1 MAEGGLADALKPGR
15 EGLSLA
21 DAGNLVRDFQHDLPS
36 GRFRGSSYRSL
47 PSLGATPSTGRSY
60 LGEFGDSFL
69 HTVSEQNPTMFGQ
82 ALETMGILMESDT
95 LFDWG
100 VDLQEFAVRN
110 SMGQPGSVPSW
121 SNVVDAEGVGEFLDS
136 AARYTAAGLGT
147 ALGSMAPQVATGLA
161 GAAAGAAA
169 GPVGAIPGAIAGS
182 LMPSVAMNMGEAY
195 GTFVEEG
202 VDRYRAAEWAAAIT
216 PFTAG
221 LDALGFTKLITKGAD
236 TSGPLLRYIGR
247 RIAQGY
253 LSEATTEGAQAAIK
267 EATAAHLTDNP
278 DLAGRATKVLDEFLI
293 GGMGGAAI
301 AGPSAVMRGRQPR
314 QPPTTETPEME
325 TGDGGGTT
333 DFGDLPTETPEM
345 ETEAPA
351 AAPVEPMGEPAPAA
365 ETFTVELPDTIV
377 KRDGKPYPSLKAVQT
392 AKRNRNLAEHE
403 PVEVEGGWALQRLGA
418 AQEVLDEVQE
428 APAPPP
434 PTQEVTELPD
444 PAAAVEAAAAETNTE
459 PTEAQKESGNYK
471 KGAVRL
477 HGLDLAIENP
487 KGSTRSGTA
496 QDGTEWSVEM
506 PANYGYV
513 KRTEGA
519 DGDQVDVY
527 IGPEPDA
534 DTVYVVDQVDAE
546 SKAFDEHKAMLGYRS
561 EEAALADYDAAFD
574 DGRGPDRRG
583 AVTAM
588 SANDFKAWLK
598 DGDTT
603 KPVAAP
609 QPEEVPDGGQADTVQ
624 ADGQVDAAEQAPA
637 SADSQQGEAAPESE
651 AGTRADQ
658 AVQDEA
664 VAPAD
669 EPAARAPEA
678 PPEPAAE
685 PAPQREPADD
695 APLEPEPADAP
706 VVEDVEPASEPPAA
720 IRKVNGDPYPS
731 LKAAEAAKRGPRI
744 ERMGGVREDY
754 EAVRVQGGYELRHRD
769 AETAVEEEV
778 EPAPAPEPAPERR
791 QVGTNREGLPVF
803 EDERG
808 VRSVSRNGIRETE
821 SVRLTPKRDG
831 PGMTASVD
839 PARRSDMFK
848 TIEELEPEPAPA
860 PEPEPAPAQE
870 SAGEAMDRG
879 DLPAAIDAMNR
890 IPTADGSPRV
900 SIINLSEPAAPQ
912 EPTGARGEGER
923 AEAGGAAPP
932 SAPPARRRRGSKA
945 LAMNDGDKAQAS
957 ELAAMF
963 EEDLDDGPVRL
974 SVRGPGRIKPIS
986 DKAKLSAM
994 SFGRRLME
1002 LGATDYQDW
1011 SDALLDAMDD
1021 AKEGL
1026 GDRVAPY
1033 TRMIYESMR
1042 WDPAN
1047 DWAALMTPPEKI
1059 GVATDGDTERL
1070 PDDTAGPS
1078 PDGRP
1083 DDAGPPAEDG
1093 GAGGVPGDTDRRGE
1107 AAAEDTAPEPD
1118 GEPGPAA
1125 DQEGAGDRDP
1135 AGVSEPEPEPA
1146 ARPERDDGP
1155 GAGSV
1160 GVNVRLTEADLLLEG
1175 RTLKQKAR
1183 DNLAALEL
1191 LARIETAGRPATS
1204 EEQAVLARY
1213 TGWGGLKG
1221 MFPDVR
1227 GKYGKGFE
1235 DLGAKLRGMLTDADY
1250 DTAQRSIQFA
1260 HYTSADVIRFMWA
1273 AMEKMG
1279 FKGGS
1284 VIEPG
1289 MGVGH
1294 FAGLMPGSIASNP
1307 QTSYFGLERDHV
1319 TARIAKQLYPTYDT
1333 VQADYTRRK
1342 VPRNH
1347 FAAAIGNPPFSAN
1360 AILADPEYAANRFLL
1375 HDYFFAKTLD
1385 AVQPGGLL
1393 AFVTSAGTMNKID
1406 QGARQYLA
1414 DRANLVAAVR
1424 LPGGSKGAFAQSS
1437 NTQVTTDIIFLRKLR
1452 PGEKPKDQSWVG
1464 TENVEYPLKDD
1475 KVQAVSVSKYFRDN
1489 PQMVLGREGLLDPLI
1504 PGRYGVQPKP
1514 GDPPL
1519 VDQLTQIL
1527 AGLPRRQWRAEAQ
1540 IAEAEAATV
1549 ELTEARKEGSFF
1561 EQDGNLF
1568 AVSRGQGVEVVQRG
1582 KAKGADTRLGF
1593 TLTKAEMERVKG
1605 LVKVR
1610 DGIADV
1616 MFANVA
1622 RDEAMAV
1629 PAREKLHE
1637 AYDAFVAEHG
1647 PINKKVVRKQ
1657 RYSAIEQESLR
1668 DQEREAA
1675 RQSGDLWREGSFDP
1689 PPSFFELGMSD
1700 RAKERQRQ
1708 REAYEARQAEEVAA
1722 ADPGQA
1728 IYIAPFDEGS
1738 FNPADLGMKEIASYP
1753 NLKGFDTDPKY
1764 FVVAAIEDIDDDT
1777 EEISKGAI
1785 FERNVLA
1792 PVVEPDVKT
1801 VHDAVAIIMGRH
1813 GRFDLDLLSEVYG
1826 KPREQTIKE
1835 LGDFI
1840 FELPGMPGNYVEGGE
1855 YLSGDVKTKLYS
1867 AAKAADEDPRYER
1880 NVKALEAV
1888 IPKDALPS
1896 EIGMSPGASWMPVEV
1911 KAAFAAHLGLD
1922 RPEVIF
1928 NDVSRITKLKGDP
1941 TAAAQTQWGS
1951 RRMSPDKLL
1960 SLLFNSKPP
1969 PKHFDTHSDG
1979 SKTLNYE
1986 DTTES
1991 AEKYSAIKDEWPA
2004 FLDLNPDLVD
2014 IAGIAYNDIVNRFVP
2029 RTYSGEWVQTPG
2041 IADGFNLRDYQKRVI
2056 ARIIQT
2062 GNTYMAHAVGAGKT
2076 SAMIASAMEMRRLGI
2091 ARKPMFVVPNPML
2104 RQFSLEFLHQYPNAN
2119 IAVADEQFKPHRR
2132 KKFVSSVALDDSLDA
2147 IIITHD
2153 NFKQISISPEFMNGI
2168 MQEEIT
2174 ALREV
2179 LKQLDDEDAPLWQRN
2194 QVEAQIDKLEQQLAK
2209 IAAGGDDVI
2218 SFEETGADFLFVD
2231 EAHNYRKRGLT
2242 TTQNI
2247 KGIATD
2253 ASQRALDLYYKMR
2266 YLKDMNGNRTAVFAS
2281 GTPVENTLGEAYN
2294 ISRYLQ
2300 DDQLK
2305 ALGIHNF
2312 DEWAANFATTKT
2324 EYELDAAGGYN
2335 PVTRFAQIVNLAE
2348 LQKLLGQIADHVSP
2362 QQLAANVVRPQIGAR
2377 GKPGRTIISV
2387 PSSEAQMAFKDEL
2400 EDRMVAIKDRTGPPE
2415 KGDDGHLVVIN
2426 DGRKAAIDMRLV
2438 DPKAPNDPESKL
2450 NRMIANIFE
2459 IYQQSGDQPFYKV
2472 RADGKGYEDTPFQT
2486 GPATQIAFMSLGL
2499 GDTTASQHSMMAMEG
2514 AVAEESNGATF
2525 NAKDWVVAELR
2536 RMGVPRQEIAFI
2548 NDFKSNNDKRRL
2560 FNDMNDGKVR
2570 ILIGHP
2576 KTLGTGVNVQSR
2588 LLSIHNLDALWFP
2601 STDEQRVGR
2610 IERQG
2615 NMNPEVGVYDYATE
2629 GTYDASMWQIMKT
2642 KGTFIHDIWKQTG
2655 DREIEDMAVDHMEAM
2670 RDAASGDPRLLR
2682 RSQLEKRARDLE
2694 KERRL
2699 VRGRQEAARMQSGRL
2714 FATIDRLRPVI
2725 ERVEAAVANMTD
2737 FSGKNFEFHVVFADP
2752 SKNVTLKDRKK
2763 AVEQLQAGL
2772 EVGQLVERKIAELG
2786 GIGIKA
2792 APVGFALDIEGARS
2806 VIPASTNRDS
2816 ASAVTMGTLQSISA
2830 NIRALPD
2837 RLQQM
2842 KDEVVNAERQLAGL
2856 RETPGGTFPQEK
2868 IDEIAAAKEEVNRID
2883 AEISAE
2889 REARREARI
2898 QARRA
2903 ARGPAT
2909 TASARPRATDAR
2921 GMTPDAVHKV
2931 VSPIASQWGGL
2942 APRVEIVR
2950 NYAALPPHV
2959 QKAVGDMWEGD
2970 TSDIRGLRYDAKDNR
2985 QPVIYMLADN
2995 LTTPAEVRRVLAHEV
3010 VGHYSLQ
3017 EMLGDEFKTLLGD
3030 VARLS
3035 NAGDRQIN
3043 RYVDRVTENYG
3054 RLEPDL
3060 MAEEVLAHMAEDG
3073 IKHPIMVRAIAT
3085 IRRFL
3090 RSLGLRIPFSYA
3102 EVQNMI
3108 VQADR
3113 RLRGHRPAEAM
3124 AQPEERALRDAT
3136 HTTRYPD
3143 AYERYSAPTAQ
3154 HRQFVDAVRA
3164 SVRPQE
3170 GVRRAYQPIDKLF
3183 RLPFAAVGGLDARGD
3198 WKWSKPVLDKAKKVV
3213 LDMKPDRE
3221 GAFGWLAPMIDKAR
3235 NGLIDRYGTP
3245 HEFVTRERQAHTE
3258 RHLMM
3263 ADLAG
3268 HLQALSDAEVT
3279 DTDAVALQEI
3289 LEGKELNN
3297 ERLAALAG
3305 PIREAIDNM
3314 GQELVDLGLLS
3325 ADSYLQNLG
3334 QYLHRSYRK
3343 YEADAPALVRWKR
3356 NADKRRRQALRGDE
3370 LMRRGRLHNVASPA
3384 RLMRDVPKDMQ
3395 SAVLDARQWEVWD
3408 RKAPSGK
3415 VTKRIY
3421 WPASTPRANDAF
3433 GPGVW
3438 ESQGVWTRRAGKGGK
3453 VVLARDWT
3461 KAEREH
3467 MGEIRDARYNIIKS
3481 YELMAHDIVQGRMFR
3496 DIARNREWFSKKRPD
3511 LGEVIEGG
3519 DARYLDTF
3527 AGIDWVKVP
3536 ETMIPKSNTARWGQ
3550 LAGGYLRAPI
3560 YRDLMELQKMQRPS
3574 VWGEV
3579 LRFWKKSKT
3588 VHSPVVHFNNVMSNV
3603 FLADMIDVTFGDMAR
3618 AIQEYAGD
3626 GHYFQEAQA
3635 EGVFSSGYA
3644 MMELEKGERTKL
3656 MNEILGKVEEENH
3669 GTAMQRMIALFKA
3682 FDDRMTST
3690 YRLEDE
3696 IFRLASYIKDR
3707 NRGCPPNV
3715 AAQHAI
3721 DAFLNYD
3728 IRAPWVNAMRRSL
3741 LPFLSYTYRIV
3752 PTLLENMARKPWKLA
3767 KYFTMGY
3774 ALQALSY
3781 ELVEGDEEEEQRAM
3795 APRDKGLT
3803 WTLLP
3808 KMLRLPFAD
3817 SHGDPFY
3824 VNMTR
3829 IVPGGGLLDTDKGQ
3843 LPIPEW
3849 MLVSGPIAIAS
3860 DLLSNRVAFT
3870 GQDIVNRDIDTA
3882 SEAFGKRL
3890 GYVARA
3896 VLPNAPWIPG
3906 SWSVD
3911 RIMRALGDERD
3922 FRGRQYSE
3930 AQAIVRSFGPK
3941 ISTFDVDNEKLMRA
3955 FEFRRQDR
3963 AYQERLYKLR
3973 MDYGRGRMSEANF
3986 RKSVEQVFDG
3996 LRRVQEK
4003 RAAVFGG
4010 ADG

>member
-47 PSLGATPSTGRSY
+47 PSLGPTAPSSGRSY

-121 SNVVDAEGVGEFLDS
+121 SNVVDAEGVGEFLDN

-314 QPPTTETPEME
+314 QPPTETPGMG
-325 TGDGGGTT
+325 TGDGGGPT
-333 DFGDLPTETPEM
+333 DFGDLPPETAEM

-403 PVEVEGGWALQRLGA
+403 PVEVEGGWALQRLVSEQPGGAEPVGDGGA
-418 AQEVLDEVQE
+418 AYAQFLGDLGQAQTLLSQGFDALDRESQKVVLSHVRAGIQDGEVLRSVVEAVPVDVVNDLVGPERTVQDLLHDPSVLVDALAVPDDLPVG
-428 APAPPP
+428 APAARFVSALVDL
-434 PTQEVTELPD
+434 VTPARAEESRLPASAPVPD
-444 PAAAVEAAAAETNTE
+444 TGGLGTEAAATDTAGEISDGAPGGAGGGVARVGTE
-459 PTEAQKESGNYK
+459 DAGVTDLPTGAGEAAATVGAGEIEQGQEAAPDSGQGQEVYVSPTEGE
-471 KGAVRL
+471 
-477 HGLDLAIENP
+477 
-487 KGSTRSGTA
+487 T
-496 QDGTEWSVEM
+496 
-506 PANYGYV
+506 
-513 KRTEGA
+513 
-519 DGDQVDVY
+519 
-527 IGPEPDA
+527 
-534 DTVYVVDQVDAE
+534 
-546 SKAFDEHKAMLGYRS
+546 
-561 EEAALADYDAAFD
+561 
-574 DGRGPDRRG
+574 
-583 AVTAM
+583 
-588 SANDFKAWLK
+588 
-598 DGDTT
+598 
-603 KPVAAP
+603 

-637 SADSQQGEAAPESE
+637 SADGPQGEAAPESE

-695 APLEPEPADAP
+695 APLEPEPADVP

-754 EAVRVQGGYELRHRD
+754 EAVRVQGGYELRRRD
-769 AETAVEEEV
+769 AEPDV
-778 EPAPAPEPAPERR
+778 EPESERR
-791 QVGTNREGLPVF
+791 QIGTNREGLPVF
-803 EDERG
+803 EDENG
-808 VRSVSRNGIRETE
+808 IRSVSRNGIRSEE
-821 SVRLTPKRDG
+821 SVELVPTRQG
-831 PGMTASVD
+831 WVASVNPD
-839 PARRSDMFK
+839 RRDDRFK
-848 TIEELEPEPAPA
+848 TVEELEPEPAPA

-932 SAPPARRRRGSKA
+932 SAPPAKRRRGSKA
-945 LAMNDGDKAQAS
+945 LALNDGDKAQAS

-1070 PDDTAGPS
+1070 PDDTTGPS

-1191 LARIETAGRPATS
+1191 LARIELAGRPATS

-1393 AFVTSAGTMNKID
+1393 AFVTSAGTMNKMD
-1406 QGARQYLA
+1406 QSARQYLA
-1414 DRANLVAAVR
+1414 DRAELVAAVR

-1527 AGLPRRQWRAEAQ
+1527 AGLPRRQWKAEAQ

-1777 EEISKGAI
+1777 DEISKGAI

-1922 RPEVIF
+1922 RPEVVF
-1928 NDVSRITKLKGDP
+1928 NDVSRITKIKGDP
-1941 TAAAQTQWGS
+1941 TAASRSQWGS

-2014 IAGIAYNDIVNRFVP
+2014 IAGIAYNDVVNRFVP

-2132 KKFVSSVALDDSLDA
+2132 KRFVSSVALDDSLDA

-2300 DDQLK
+2300 EDQLK
-2305 ALGIHNF
+2305 ALGIHTF

-2362 QQLAANVVRPQIGAR
+2362 QQLAENVVRPQIGAR

-2400 EDRMVAIKDRTGPPE
+2400 EDRMVAIKDRSGPPE

-2438 DPKAPNDPESKL
+2438 DPTAPNDPESKL

-2472 RADGKGYEDTPFQT
+2472 RADGKGYEDYAVPD
-2486 GPATQIAFMSLGL
+2486 GA
-2499 GDTTASQHSMMAMEG
+2499 GDA
-2514 AVAEESNGATF
+2514 
-2525 NAKDWVVAELR
+2525 
-2536 RMGVPRQEIAFI
+2536 
-2548 NDFKSNNDKRRL
+2548 
-2560 FNDMNDGKVR
+2560 
-2570 ILIGHP
+2570 
-2576 KTLGTGVNVQSR
+2576 
-2588 LLSIHNLDALWFP
+2588 
-2601 STDEQRVGR
+2601 
-2610 IERQG
+2610 
-2615 NMNPEVGVYDYATE
+2615 
-2629 GTYDASMWQIMKT
+2629 
-2642 KGTFIHDIWKQTG
+2642 
-2655 DREIEDMAVDHMEAM
+2655 
-2670 RDAASGDPRLLR
+2670 
-2682 RSQLEKRARDLE
+2682 
-2694 KERRL
+2694 
-2699 VRGRQEAARMQSGRL
+2699 
-2714 FATIDRLRPVI
+2714 DRLH
-2725 ERVEAAVANMTD
+2725 VAWAWAT
-2737 FSGKNFEFHVVFADP
+2737 P
-2752 SKNVTLKDRKK
+2752 T
-2763 AVEQLQAGL
+2763 
-2772 EVGQLVERKIAELG
+2772 
-2786 GIGIKA
+2786 
-2792 APVGFALDIEGARS
+2792 
-2806 VIPASTNRDS
+2806 PAST
-2816 ASAVTMGTLQSISA
+2816 A
-2830 NIRALPD
+2830 
-2837 RLQQM
+2837 
-2842 KDEVVNAERQLAGL
+2842 
-2856 RETPGGTFPQEK
+2856 
-2868 IDEIAAAKEEVNRID
+2868 
-2883 AEISAE
+2883 
-2889 REARREARI
+2889 
-2898 QARRA
+2898 
-2903 ARGPAT
+2903 
-2909 TASARPRATDAR
+2909 
-2921 GMTPDAVHKV
+2921 
-2931 VSPIASQWGGL
+2931 
-2942 APRVEIVR
+2942 
-2950 NYAALPPHV
+2950 
-2959 QKAVGDMWEGD
+2959 
-2970 TSDIRGLRYDAKDNR
+2970 
-2985 QPVIYMLADN
+2985 
-2995 LTTPAEVRRVLAHEV
+2995 
-3010 VGHYSLQ
+3010 
-3017 EMLGDEFKTLLGD
+3017 
-3030 VARLS
+3030 
-3035 NAGDRQIN
+3035 
-3043 RYVDRVTENYG
+3043 
-3054 RLEPDL
+3054 
-3060 MAEEVLAHMAEDG
+3060 
-3073 IKHPIMVRAIAT
+3073 
-3085 IRRFL
+3085 
-3090 RSLGLRIPFSYA
+3090 
-3102 EVQNMI
+3102 
-3108 VQADR
+3108 
-3113 RLRGHRPAEAM
+3113 
-3124 AQPEERALRDAT
+3124 
-3136 HTTRYPD
+3136 
-3143 AYERYSAPTAQ
+3143 
-3154 HRQFVDAVRA
+3154 
-3164 SVRPQE
+3164 
-3170 GVRRAYQPIDKLF
+3170 
-3183 RLPFAAVGGLDARGD
+3183 
-3198 WKWSKPVLDKAKKVV
+3198 
-3213 LDMKPDRE
+3213 
-3221 GAFGWLAPMIDKAR
+3221 
-3235 NGLIDRYGTP
+3235 
-3245 HEFVTRERQAHTE
+3245 
-3258 RHLMM
+3258 
-3263 ADLAG
+3263 
-3268 HLQALSDAEVT
+3268 
-3279 DTDAVALQEI
+3279 
-3289 LEGKELNN
+3289 
-3297 ERLAALAG
+3297 
-3305 PIREAIDNM
+3305 
-3314 GQELVDLGLLS
+3314 
-3325 ADSYLQNLG
+3325 
-3334 QYLHRSYRK
+3334 
-3343 YEADAPALVRWKR
+3343 
-3356 NADKRRRQALRGDE
+3356 
-3370 LMRRGRLHNVASPA
+3370 
-3384 RLMRDVPKDMQ
+3384 
-3395 SAVLDARQWEVWD
+3395 
-3408 RKAPSGK
+3408 
-3415 VTKRIY
+3415 
-3421 WPASTPRANDAF
+3421 
-3433 GPGVW
+3433 
-3438 ESQGVWTRRAGKGGK
+3438 
-3453 VVLARDWT
+3453 
-3461 KAEREH
+3461 
-3467 MGEIRDARYNIIKS
+3467 
-3481 YELMAHDIVQGRMFR
+3481 
-3496 DIARNREWFSKKRPD
+3496 
-3511 LGEVIEGG
+3511 
-3519 DARYLDTF
+3519 
-3527 AGIDWVKVP
+3527 
-3536 ETMIPKSNTARWGQ
+3536 
-3550 LAGGYLRAPI
+3550 
-3560 YRDLMELQKMQRPS
+3560 
-3574 VWGEV
+3574 
-3579 LRFWKKSKT
+3579 
-3588 VHSPVVHFNNVMSNV
+3588 
-3603 FLADMIDVTFGDMAR
+3603 
-3618 AIQEYAGD
+3618 
-3626 GHYFQEAQA
+3626 
-3635 EGVFSSGYA
+3635 
-3644 MMELEKGERTKL
+3644 
-3656 MNEILGKVEEENH
+3656 
-3669 GTAMQRMIALFKA
+3669 
-3682 FDDRMTST
+3682 
-3690 YRLEDE
+3690 
-3696 IFRLASYIKDR
+3696 
-3707 NRGCPPNV
+3707 
-3715 AAQHAI
+3715 
-3721 DAFLNYD
+3721 
-3728 IRAPWVNAMRRSL
+3728 
-3741 LPFLSYTYRIV
+3741 
-3752 PTLLENMARKPWKLA
+3752 
-3767 KYFTMGY
+3767 
-3774 ALQALSY
+3774 
-3781 ELVEGDEEEEQRAM
+3781 
-3795 APRDKGLT
+3795 
-3803 WTLLP
+3803 
-3808 KMLRLPFAD
+3808 
-3817 SHGDPFY
+3817 
-3824 VNMTR
+3824 
-3829 IVPGGGLLDTDKGQ
+3829 
-3843 LPIPEW
+3843 
-3849 MLVSGPIAIAS
+3849 
-3860 DLLSNRVAFT
+3860 
-3870 GQDIVNRDIDTA
+3870 
-3882 SEAFGKRL
+3882 
-3890 GYVARA
+3890 
-3896 VLPNAPWIPG
+3896 
-3906 SWSVD
+3906 
-3911 RIMRALGDERD
+3911 
-3922 FRGRQYSE
+3922 
-3930 AQAIVRSFGPK
+3930 
-3941 ISTFDVDNEKLMRA
+3941 
-3955 FEFRRQDR
+3955 
-3963 AYQERLYKLR
+3963 
-3973 MDYGRGRMSEANF
+3973 
-3986 RKSVEQVFDG
+3986 
-3996 LRRVQEK
+3996 
-4003 RAAVFGG
+4003 
-4010 ADG
+4010 